1 MPNFI
6 TDPQLDPYMVQIDES
21 NYAVVKNITVEKS
34 GKTYQQTLGF
44 FSKLGAAI
52 NKIAQDSLL
61 DRDYGSVAEYVTEY
75 ERIEERLKNITKL

>member
-6 TDPQLDPYMVQIDES
+6 TDPALDPYMIQIDES
-21 NYAVVKNITVEKS
+21 NYAVVKNVTVEKS

-44 FSKLGAAI
+44 FSKLGTAI

-61 DRDYGSVAEYVTEY
+61 DKDYNSVAEYVE
-75 ERIEERLKNITKL
+75 EFEKIEERLKNITSL

>member
-6 TDPQLDPYMVQIDES
+6 TDPALGPYMIQIDES
-21 NYAVVKNITVEKS
+21 NYAVVKNVTVEKS

-44 FSKLGAAI
+44 FSKLGTAI

-61 DRDYGSVAEYVTEY
+61 DKDYNSVAEYVE
-75 ERIEERLKNITKL
+75 EFEKIEERLKNITSL

>member
-6 TDPQLDPYMVQIDES
+6 TDPQLDPYMIQIDES
-21 NYAVVKNITVEKS
+21 NYAVVKNVTVEKS

-44 FSKLGAAI
+44 FSKLGSAI

-61 DRDYGSVAEYVTEY
+61 DKDYNSVAEYVTEF
-75 ERIEERLKNITKL
+75 EKIEERIKNITNL

>member
-6 TDPQLDPYMVQIDES
+6 TDPALDPYMIQIDES
-21 NYAVVKNITVEKS
+21 NYAVVKNVTGEKS

-44 FSKLGAAI
+44 FSKLGTAI

-61 DRDYGSVAEYVTEY
+61 DKDYNSVAEYVE
-75 ERIEERLKNITKL
+75 EFEKIEERLKNITSL

>member
-6 TDPQLDPYMVQIDES
+6 TDPALDPYMIQIDDN

-44 FSKLGAAI
+44 CSKLSSAI
-52 NKIAQDSLL
+52 SKIAKDSLL
-61 DRDYGSVAEYVTEY
+61 DRDYSSVAEYVTEF
-75 ERIEERLKNITKL
+75 EKIEERLKNITSL

>member
-6 TDPQLDPYMVQIDES
+6 TDPSLGPYMIQIDES
-21 NYAVVKNITVEKS
+21 NYAVVKNVTVEKS

-52 NKIAQDSLL
+52 NKIAKDSLL
-61 DRDYGSVAEYVTEY
+61 DKDYSSVAEYVTEF
-75 ERIEERLKNITKL
+75 EKIEERIKNITIL